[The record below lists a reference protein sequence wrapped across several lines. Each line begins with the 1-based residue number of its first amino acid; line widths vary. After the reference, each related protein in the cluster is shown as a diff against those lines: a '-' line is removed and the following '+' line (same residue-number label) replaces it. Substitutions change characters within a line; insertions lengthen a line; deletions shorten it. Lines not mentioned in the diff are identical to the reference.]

1 LVRGQR
7 VPPARVRRR
16 PVARGGDGLGVG
28 VVAVQQSRRAR
39 ARRAPIQQFP
49 CLGLFLGGERAIDR
63 DDVGAREPAVAAL
76 VAGIGGDGR
85 GGRRARARAPAARFA
100 TRGRGGVGRDR
111 LGRGSAGGGGARRG
125 DVRGGGAG
133 RGGVRRGAAGR
144 GGVGHG
150 GARVRGGPR
159 RGLRPPRRGLL
170 VGVGTPGGAVAGPV
184 AVRSR
189 ARGGAGVVGTP
200 VVPGAVLDGGHA
212 LGLRVARS

>member
-1 LVRGQR
+1 AEFPRVRPDHEHALVRGQR

-85 GGRRARARAPAARFA
+85 GGRITRATAPAARFA

-111 LGRGSAGGGGARRG
+111 LGRGSAGGDGARRG
-125 DVRGGGAG
+125 DVR
-133 RGGVRRGAAGR
+133 RGGAGR

-159 RGLRPPRRGLL
+159 RGLRPPRRG
-170 VGVGTPGGAVAGPV
+170 
-184 AVRSR
+184 
-189 ARGGAGVVGTP
+189 
-200 VVPGAVLDGGHA
+200 
-212 LGLRVARS
+212 